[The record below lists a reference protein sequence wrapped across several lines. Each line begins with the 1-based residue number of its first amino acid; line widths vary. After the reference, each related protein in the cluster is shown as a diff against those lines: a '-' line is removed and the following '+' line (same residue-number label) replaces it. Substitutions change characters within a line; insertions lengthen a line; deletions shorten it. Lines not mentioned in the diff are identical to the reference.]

1 MKAKLIFKLPEEKY
15 EYRMATKGSNW
26 YNVAW
31 DMYQYLRS
39 NTKYAPDDAHDEYI
53 KAMQECKDE
62 LFRIMDENSVDFD
75 L

>member
-1 MKAKLIFKLPEEKY
+1 MKAKLIFKLPDEKY
-15 EYRMATKGSNW
+15 EYRMATKGINW

-39 NTKYAPDDAHDEYI
+39 NTKYAPDDAHDEYL

-62 LFRIMDENSVDFD
+62 LFRIMDENNVDFD